1 MSMDKADWVAVDWGT
16 SNLRAWVIGADGA
29 AIANPGSD
37 RGMGTLDRD
46 GFEPALRALIGPFLP
61 ESGRLPVIACGMVGA
76 KQGWIE
82 APYVAVPCAAPGPA
96 RAVRPETADP
106 RLDVCILPGVKQA
119 SPPDVMRGEETQI
132 AGYLRDTPDFDG
144 VLCLPGTHTK
154 WVHVS
159 AKEIVSFR
167 TFMTGELFALL
178 SGQSV
183 LRHSVAGDGWDDD
196 AFLTAVE
203 DAMSSP
209 QRLGA
214 RLFSLRAASLLDAT
228 AAVTGRAQL
237 SGLLLGLEIAGARD
251 YWLGRDIVLIGAPKL
266 TGLYR
271 AALEAQGAAVRET
284 DGAQIALAG
293 LRSAYEEMTR

>member
-1 MSMDKADWVAVDWGT
+1 MNKDKTEWIAVDWGT

-29 AIANPGSD
+29 VIANAGSD
-37 RGMGTLDRD
+37 KGMGTLDSD
-46 GFEPALRALIGPFLP
+46 GFEPALRKLIGAYLP
-61 ESGRLPVIACGMVGA
+61 ESGCVPVIACGMVGA

-82 APYVAVPCAAPGPA
+82 APYVAAPCAAPGPA
-96 RAVRPETADP
+96 QAVRPETADP
-106 RLDVCILPGVKQA
+106 RIDVCILPGVKQA

-132 AGYLRDTPDFDG
+132 AGYLRENPDFDG

-178 SGQSV
+178 SGHSV
-183 LRHSVAGDGWDDD
+183 LRHSVSGDGWDDD
-196 AFLTAVE
+196 AFLTAV
-203 DAMSSP
+203 DDTMSSP

-214 RLFSLRAASLLDAT
+214 RLFSLRAASLLEGTEAAT
-228 AAVTGRAQL
+228 SRAQL

-266 TGLYR
+266 SALYR

-284 DGAQIALAG
+284 DGAEIALAG